1 MPQFVVVV
9 VIVITQEWKVNR
21 LFVSFWAM
29 QQVGGLPAGEE
40 TKGGS
45 TKELVG

>member
-1 MPQFVVVV
+1 MPQFVVV

-21 LFVSFWAM
+21 MSVSFWAI

-40 TKGGS
+40 PKGRS